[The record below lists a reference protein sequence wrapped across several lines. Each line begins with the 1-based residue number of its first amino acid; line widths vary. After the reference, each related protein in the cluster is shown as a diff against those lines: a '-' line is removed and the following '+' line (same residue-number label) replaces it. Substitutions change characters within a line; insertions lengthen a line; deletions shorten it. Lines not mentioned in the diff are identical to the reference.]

1 MPIVGYTPANG
12 FVVGAAISV
21 TEFLGPPKATNL
33 SSALINVSLTTKDQ
47 ILMNLKYDVFLPDN
61 KWYIS
66 GDNRLLIFNQATYGL
81 GIYGLQEQTYTGF
94 GYNGD
99 NTRVDSAQPMKFNYI
114 RLYETIFKKG
124 GQKMVCGYGADD

>member
-1 MPIVGYTPANG
+1 
-12 FVVGAAISV
+12 
-21 TEFLGPPKATNL
+21 
-33 SSALINVSLTTKDQ
+33 KDQ
-47 ILMNLKYDVFLPDN
+47 ILMNLKYDVFLPNN

-114 RLYETIFKKG
+114 RLYETFLRKFAKKWYAGMALMIDDDFKINDESLSLDSPVNITSHYEYSKDFG
-124 GQKMVCGYGADD
+124 F